1 MSTEIQSLAELLGA
15 SRNAANRTRSNE
27 APSPCVSCKRTLTIL
42 PLRYGVVSGANQA
55 SVEHLAPKLP
65 ANLGKKL
72 TPKLTGSRYAVR
84 SLREGYVYVFL
95 KRRGKAYVCE
105 ATYRVHDS
113 GLLQPVWPY
122 DPGTPVGGVL
132 GLGGWTLSI
141 GDPEDVDE
149 ARLLFTYDPLSPAM
163 VDRYRDVSLYRD
175 RLQKFDLRTL
185 AQTCSNFDD
194 VVNPHSLDTTVAEF
208 LATSNADAKKML
220 ETQAFPPFRNALT
233 PGDTAKD
240 MGSIYNNARDSLKG
254 NGGVALVLY
263 DAVGIVQ
270 ELNAWRNDAIEINRP
285 WLQEKDKNGITNERR
300 LVVANAL
307 DNIKTAM
314 EKGYIENATKDAE
327 AKLKSAK
334 DRDLR
339 FKARFGYNPENLQEI
354 QAHYHPDR
362 VQERAAKAA
371 PDAFKRYEDLLDWEG
386 AKKDV
391 QAEFARQ
398 DQRAQE
404 EMDKREADHLAWLD
418 SDLLKHALDLYDR
431 KAPVW
436 GQAFAEQ
443 IGLCLLGMNGCDSG
457 SAKLA
462 EWWSDI
468 AIGERNLAWRALT
481 RNQFEIEEATKNA
494 MAKAQAGDV
503 LTADNMVGVLTAT
516 NKNFKSVAD
525 VLSKADNAVELAL
538 AAGTHK
544 WFGADRL
551 SRSLSL
557 FAQAHQYLFKLLPAN
572 AVDRRLLVPMLGF
585 IHANLGARVTNLR
598 LEEFAA
604 AGQTASRARVA
615 GQVNSQI
622 TKVRNTLANDFQNR
636 GGGQFYKVRAGV
648 VVAILESV
656 ALLTTAAGS
665 DKGTKEY
672 AELTAAGLVTA
683 AAGFELAATGVESVS
698 TRFAQTTVIGRGAS
712 IALGGLKFW
721 GGSLA
726 TVGGGILTV
735 VAAIDAKSAF
745 ESDRRGLGY
754 AYLGQT
760 IVSAGITALS
770 TSLALSAS
778 GTYLRWLLLNTER
791 ATLRFLL
798 PGLIRAATTLAIP
811 HVAAA
816 LGLALG
822 WATVAGVVITV
833 VIAMASPDALE
844 SWCTHSCLGRREPN
858 SVWKPFTDEGKEL
871 AKLYAAFDEV
881 N

>member
-1 MSTEIQSLAELLGA
+1 MSTEIQSLTELLGA

-72 TPKLTGSRYAVR
+72 TPKLTGSRYVVR

-95 KRRGKAYVCE
+95 KRRGKEYVCE

-113 GLLQPVWPY
+113 GLLQPVWSY

-208 LATSNADAKKML
+208 RAAGNADAKKML
-220 ETQAFPPFRNALT
+220 EKQAFPPFRNALT
-233 PGDTAKD
+233 PGDSAKD
-240 MGSIYNNARDSLKG
+240 MGSIYNNARDSLMG

-285 WLQEKDKNGITNERR
+285 WLQEKDKDGISNERR

-314 EKGYIENATKDAE
+314 QKGYIENATKDAE

-371 PDAFKRYEDLLDWEG
+371 PNAFDRYQDMLDWNG
-386 AKKDV
+386 AKKRV
-391 QAEFARQ
+391 QTEFARR
-398 DQRAQE
+398 DKLAQQ
-404 EMDKREADHLAWLD
+404 EMDKREADHLAWLA

-481 RNQFEIEEATKNA
+481 RNQLEIEEATKNA
-494 MAKAQAGDV
+494 MAKAQAAEV

-516 NKNFKSVAD
+516 NKNFKNVAD

-648 VVAILESV
+648 VAAILESV

-672 AELTAAGLVTA
+672 AELTGAGLVTA

-698 TRFAQTTVIGRGAS
+698 TRFAQTTVVGRGAS
-712 IALGGLKFW
+712 IALGGLKIW
-721 GGSLA
+721 GGGLA
-726 TVGGGILTV
+726 TIGGAIT
-735 VAAIDAKSAF
+735 AALSLFDFNEARKNNQYVLAGAF
-745 ESDRRGLGY
+745 LLQ
-754 AYLGQT
+754 AV
-760 IVSAGITALS
+760 VSAGIA
-770 TSLALSAS
+770 ALSAAAALSVS
-778 GTYLRWLLLNTER
+778 GAYLQWLLQNTQR
-791 ATLRFLL
+791 TLLRLTL
-798 PGLIRAATTLAIP
+798 PHLIRWSAALAAPEI
-811 HVAAA
+811 AAL

-822 WATVAGVVITV
+822 WATAIVVVVAVVIWAIV
-833 VIAMASPDALE
+833 PDELE
-844 SWCTHSCLGRREPN
+844 SWCTHSCFGKRDPN
-858 SVWKPFTDEGKEL
+858 SFWKPFASEEKEL
-871 AKLYAAFDEV
+871 IKLYEAFNAV